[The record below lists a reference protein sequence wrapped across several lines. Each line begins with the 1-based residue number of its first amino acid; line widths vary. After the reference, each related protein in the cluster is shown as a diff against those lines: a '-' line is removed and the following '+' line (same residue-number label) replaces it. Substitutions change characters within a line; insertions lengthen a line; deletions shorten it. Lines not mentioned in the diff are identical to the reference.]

1 MEKMLAAVFEDVGKL
16 ELKMV
21 PVPRIQRE
29 DQVLVEVEAVSIC
42 GTDVHITAV
51 PPGYEAVPGTIL
63 GHELVGKIIEK
74 GEAVEHLQIGD
85 RVVVNPNDY
94 CGVCRYC
101 RKNLP
106 NLCEN
111 IIPLGID
118 YHGALQNTALYQA
131 RQPTKSQNRYQP
143 RLPRVQNRWPAQSMD
158 FIKCAYFP
166 VRAQ

>member
-63 GHELVGKIIEK
+63 GHELVGKII
-74 GEAVEHLQIGD
+74 
-85 RVVVNPNDY
+85 
-94 CGVCRYC
+94 
-101 RKNLP
+101 
-106 NLCEN
+106 
-111 IIPLGID
+111 
-118 YHGALQNTALYQA
+118 
-131 RQPTKSQNRYQP
+131 
-143 RLPRVQNRWPAQSMD
+143 
-158 FIKCAYFP
+158 
-166 VRAQ
+166 